1 VATRRHQRVAD
12 GLVCVHALWEF
23 LSARV
28 WLVRVLAKNVW
39 VPTVACFV
47 AGFDSMLGAES
58 EKPGSVV
65 ITALPG
71 VPVALVL

>member
-1 VATRRHQRVAD
+1 
-12 GLVCVHALWEF
+12 
-23 LSARV
+23 
-28 WLVRVLAKNVW
+28 LVRVLAKNVW